1 VLRVVQLRRIPRLL
15 VGLWIFGVGIAMILM
30 GDFGLPPWDVLH
42 QGIEEQS
49 PLSIGT
55 AIIVVGACLVAVMA
69 LLREP
74 IGIGTVANVLVIGV
88 AVDATLWMF
97 DDPTS
102 TIGRAAATLA
112 GPAVIAVGSGL
123 YLGVRLGSGPRDG
136 MMAALGRRGVIIWK
150 ARLAVEAAA
159 LAAGHLLGG
168 SVGWGTIWFLVS
180 IGPLVQ
186 LSLARLSL
194 PVVEPAP

>member
-1 VLRVVQLRRIPRLL
+1 
-15 VGLWIFGVGIAMILM
+15 MILM

-159 LAAGHLLGG
+159 LAAGLLLGG

-194 PVVEPAP
+194 PVAEPAS

>member
-1 VLRVVQLRRIPRLL
+1 
-15 VGLWIFGVGIAMILM
+15 MILM

-55 AIIVVGACLVAVMA
+55 AIIVVGACLVAVIA

-74 IGIGTVANVLVIGV
+74 IGIGTVANVLVIGF

-136 MMAALGRRGVIIWK
+136 MMTALGRRGVTIWK

-159 LAAGHLLGG
+159 LAAGLLLGG

-194 PVVEPAP
+194 PVVEPAS